1 MTTQLTRD
9 QAIAIVGGKYVC
21 RAEDANCDYTGTCRD
36 DGLTEFAAHA
46 EGFDQDG
53 IPVTVSAY
61 YYQDAQAAKDA
72 ESLDSLNWV
81 IDHYR
86 IA

>member
-9 QAIAIVGGKYVC
+9 QAVAIAGEAALS
-21 RAEDANCDYTGTCRD
+21 RAEGANCDYTGTCRN

-46 EGFDQDG
+46 QGLDQDG
-53 IPVTVSAY
+53 VAITVSVY
-61 YYQDAQAAKDA
+61 YYQDEQAAKDA
-72 ESLDSLNWV
+72 ESLDSLDWE